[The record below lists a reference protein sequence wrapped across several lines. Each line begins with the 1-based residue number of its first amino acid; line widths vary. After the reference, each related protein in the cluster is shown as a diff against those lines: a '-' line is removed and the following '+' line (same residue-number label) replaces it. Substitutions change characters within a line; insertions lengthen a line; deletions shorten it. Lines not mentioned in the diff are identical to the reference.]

1 MADDS
6 ISISLYSNKTAL
18 SITHLL
24 SRIQN
29 LCPGLVDEVKR
40 LDVLSAEGDPH
51 KLGQRGQT
59 AEKADS
65 DFHLLPGSASVQLS
79 LVHQVLAVTGS
90 EHVEVIPRQGLHG
103 TRTLAWQKMTNWHK
117 LVTDSPSRS
126 HSCCD
131 KTHRIVQ
138 YI

>member
-6 ISISLYSNKTAL
+6 ISISLYSLKKKVGGGGEL

-29 LCPGLVDEVKR
+29 LCLGHVDVLKG

-65 DFHLLPGSASVQLS
+65 NFHLLPGSASVQLS

-90 EHVEVIPRQGLHG
+90 EHVEVILRQGLHG
-103 TRTLAWQKMTNWHK
+103 TRTLA
-117 LVTDSPSRS
+117 
-126 HSCCD
+126 
-131 KTHRIVQ
+131 
-138 YI
+138 

>member
-1 MADDS
+1 M
-6 ISISLYSNKTAL
+6 
-18 SITHLL
+18 
-24 SRIQN
+24 SRVHI
-29 LCPGLVDEVKR
+29 LFLGHVDEVKG

-90 EHVEVIPRQGLHG
+90 EHVEVILRQGLHG
-103 TRTLAWQKMTNWHK
+103 TRTLG
-117 LVTDSPSRS
+117 
-126 HSCCD
+126 
-131 KTHRIVQ
+131 
-138 YI
+138 